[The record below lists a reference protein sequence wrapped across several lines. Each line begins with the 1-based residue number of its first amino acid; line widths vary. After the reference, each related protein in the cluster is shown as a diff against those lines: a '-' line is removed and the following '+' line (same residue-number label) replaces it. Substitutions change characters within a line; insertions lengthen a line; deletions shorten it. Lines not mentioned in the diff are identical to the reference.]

1 MKYFW
6 GTPRK
11 SPLEQPGVG
20 TKERRS
26 ESLGCILRTTTR
38 ADHPPTSQLLEE
50 RSLLQLLAKRKVQ
63 ALQAQGVV
71 SLEVLLA
78 NKEPEGR
85 SGREQSIVTE
95 TEAPRGSR
103 LLLTDKHV
111 RDGEWSREY
120 QRAVCGATWPGSQ
133 FLYITHGAAWVSSNG
148 PTLALHTFAWH
159 MKAMVGL
166 FHVAMDDSGAR
177 MIETIFWSGHQK
189 NGLFV
194 FALRWGEIERPD
206 YGPENQNMVF

>member
-1 MKYFW
+1 M
-6 GTPRK
+6 
-11 SPLEQPGVG
+11 
-20 TKERRS
+20 
-26 ESLGCILRTTTR
+26 GCILRTTTR

-63 ALQAQGVV
+63 ALRAQGVV
-71 SLEVLLA
+71 SLEVRLA
-78 NKEPEGR
+78 KREPQSR

-111 RDGEWSREY
+111 RDEEWSREY
-120 QRAVCGATWPGSQ
+120 QCAVCGATRSGSQ
-133 FLYITHGAAWVSSNG
+133 FLYISHRAAWVSSNG
-148 PTLALHTFAWH
+148 PMLALHTFAWH

-194 FALRWGEIERPD
+194 FALLLSTAILPD
-206 YGPENQNMVF
+206 PL

>member
-1 MKYFW
+1 M
-6 GTPRK
+6 
-11 SPLEQPGVG
+11 G

-194 FALRWGEIERPD
+194 FALRRGEIERPD

>member
-1 MKYFW
+1 M
-6 GTPRK
+6 
-11 SPLEQPGVG
+11 
-20 TKERRS
+20 
-26 ESLGCILRTTTR
+26 GCILRTTTR

-133 FLYITHGAAWVSSNG
+133 FLYNTHGAAWVSSNG
-148 PTLALHTFAWH
+148 PALALHTSAWH

-166 FHVAMDDSGAR
+166 FHVAMDDSGAGCQLSLDLKNRTPCGEPLREGKQGSPNSDPKMKNRTFKDR
-177 MIETIFWSGHQK
+177 M
-189 NGLFV
+189 NGCTDVLVQHPKSRTRFLPDWV
-194 FALRWGEIERPD
+194 FS
-206 YGPENQNMVF
+206 

>member
-1 MKYFW
+1 MKYFS
-6 GTPRK
+6 GTSRK
-11 SPLEQPGVG
+11 SPLEQPGAG

-103 LLLTDKHV
+103 LLLTEKHV

-120 QRAVCGATWPGSQ
+120 QRAVCGATLPGSQ
-133 FLYITHGAAWVSSNG
+133 FCTSPTGRRGSLRTG
-148 PTLALHTFAWH
+148 PRSRCIPLL
-159 MKAMVGL
+159 G
-166 FHVAMDDSGAR
+166 
-177 MIETIFWSGHQK
+177 I
-189 NGLFV
+189 
-194 FALRWGEIERPD
+194 
-206 YGPENQNMVF
+206 

>member
-1 MKYFW
+1 M
-6 GTPRK
+6 
-11 SPLEQPGVG
+11 
-20 TKERRS
+20 
-26 ESLGCILRTTTR
+26 GCILRTTTR

-85 SGREQSIVTE
+85 SGREQRIVTE

-103 LLLTDKHV
+103 HVLTDEHV
-111 RDGEWSREY
+111 CDGAWSREY
-120 QRAVCGATWPGSQ
+120 QRAACGATWPGSQ

-194 FALRWGEIERPD
+194 FALRRGEIERPD

>member
-1 MKYFW
+1 
-6 GTPRK
+6 
-11 SPLEQPGVG
+11 
-20 TKERRS
+20 
-26 ESLGCILRTTTR
+26 LGCILRTTTR

-85 SGREQSIVTE
+85 SGREQRTVTE

-103 LLLTDKHV
+103 HVLTDEHV
-111 RDGEWSREY
+111 CDGAWSREY

-194 FALRWGEIERPD
+194 FALR
-206 YGPENQNMVF
+206 